1 MHSSIAMQ
9 FENKMSSCPLRKMS
23 SCPLRKMS
31 SCPLCKM
38 SSCPLVQD
46 VQLSTVQG
54 FSKTGNQIDV
64 DTQTLI
70 MCILFTVSEVPAL
83 LPPPPLHHS

>member
-1 MHSSIAMQ
+1 MQ

-23 SCPLRKMS
+23 SCPLR
-31 SCPLCKM
+31 KM

-64 DTQTLI
+64 DRPITSL
-70 MCILFTVSEVPAL
+70 EWDY
-83 LPPPPLHHS
+83 

>member
-23 SCPLRKMS
+23 SCPLR
-31 SCPLCKM
+31 KM

-83 LPPPPLHHS
+83 LPPPRYITRDLPR